1 MVGRREVLVNGI
13 LPLDLVGGEV
23 TDGWKGGLLVLE
35 DEVTCIDGGKFHDDR
50 TGRSVFGRNS
60 KGVVDWKGLGGAG
73 GRDVTGFSRT
83 VEDG

>member
-35 DEVTCIDGGKFHDDR
+35 DEVTSIVGGKFHDDR

-73 GRDVTGFSRT
+73 GRDVTGFPRT
-83 VEDG
+83 IEDG